1 MGLLKAPTFED
12 TESALLLLCL
22 LVSAHLSLKK
32 RAPIDIEH
40 CG

>member
-1 MGLLKAPTFED
+1 MGLLKAPIFKD

-32 RAPIDIEH
+32 KSTN
-40 CG
+40 